1 MPIDLS
7 IIVPTFNERQN
18 VGPLVKKLDAALKGL
33 VWEVIFVDDD
43 SPDGTAEH
51 VRTISQN
58 DPRVRCVQRISRRG
72 LSSASIEGML
82 ASSAPYLAVMDGD
95 LQHDEM
101 LLGKM
106 LKRLRSDNLDIVIGS
121 RYIQGG
127 STGTWSRQREQ
138 MSRFATSFGRMLMRV
153 DVQDPMSGFFMIRRD
168 FLQRVVHRLSGKGF
182 KILFD
187 LFVSSPD
194 PVRFV
199 ELPFEFRN
207 RIAGESKL
215 STLVIWEY
223 LLLLADKWL
232 GPYIPVRFILF
243 VLVGG
248 LGLVIHLV
256 VLRMGI
262 HWMSW
267 TFAGAQSLA
276 VFAAMTAN
284 FIFNNIFTYRDKKL
298 KGWAFIRGLFSF
310 YAACSIGALIN
321 IRVAAF
327 LYDHEIYWWLAG
339 LLGAVIGAVWNYA
352 ITSTFTWKKKGVL

>member
-1 MPIDLS
+1 
-7 IIVPTFNERQN
+7 
-18 VGPLVKKLDAALKGL
+18 
-33 VWEVIFVDDD
+33 
-43 SPDGTAEH
+43 
-51 VRTISQN
+51 
-58 DPRVRCVQRISRRG
+58 
-72 LSSASIEGML
+72 
-82 ASSAPYLAVMDGD
+82 
-95 LQHDEM
+95 
-101 LLGKM
+101 
-106 LKRLRSDNLDIVIGS
+106 
-121 RYIQGG
+121 
-127 STGTWSRQREQ
+127 
-138 MSRFATSFGRMLMRV
+138 
-153 DVQDPMSGFFMIRRD
+153 
-168 FLQRVVHRLSGKGF
+168 
-182 KILFD
+182 
-187 LFVSSPD
+187 
-194 PVRFV
+194 
-199 ELPFEFRN
+199 
-207 RIAGESKL
+207 
-215 STLVIWEY
+215 
-223 LLLLADKWL
+223 
-232 GPYIPVRFILF
+232 LF